1 MVTKPLSI
9 RIWNREQ
16 RDGFRVLMGAKIRT
30 LEHRDVALVALE
42 PDRPAQGF
50 HKTGTV
56 VSLQDRDCRELAR
69 QGLSRACWT
78 LS

>member
-1 MVTKPLSI
+1 M
-9 RIWNREQ
+9 
-16 RDGFRVLMGAKIRT
+16 LMGAKIRT

-56 VSLQDRDCRELAR
+56 VRLQDKDCRCFTNSYYAKFGKLNPAN
-69 QGLSRACWT
+69 LSVALYT
-78 LS
+78 